1 MTQHAAFL
9 RAINVG
15 GHTVKMD
22 HLRRLFEDLG
32 LNRVSTFIAS
42 GNVLF
47 DPPDEEPAALEARIE
62 RHLES
67 ALGYAVR
74 TFIRPTDALPGITR
88 AALAAEPAYTADTDA
103 LHIGFLNAL
112 PSETAWAKL
121 LALQT
126 ADDRFYLGERELFW
140 WRHGRVSDSPLSGN
154 IVEKTLGLP
163 TTLRSI
169 TTLQK
174 LAAKT
179 SASG

>member
-1 MTQHAAFL
+1 MTPHVAFL

-32 LNRVSTFIAS
+32 LTHVSTFIAS

-67 ALGYAVR
+67 ALGYAVK
-74 TFIRPTDALPGITR
+74 TFIRPAAALPGIAST
-88 AALAAEPAYTADTDA
+88 ALAAAPHYTAETDA

-112 PSETAWAKL
+112 PTESAWEKL

-154 IVEKTLGLP
+154 VIEKTLGLP

-174 LAAKT
+174 LAAK
-179 SASG
+179 SV